1 MFTKWENRRNKKEEQ
16 EMAPTCESKNLKK
29 NEQETLGCEMSK
41 NSRLGCCV
49 TFTAAGKTCVVRRN
63 LEPPAT
69 LDCPFSCSLAQIRKK
84 GKRSK

>member
-1 MFTKWENRRNKKEEQ
+1 MRCSQNGKTEEIKKEEQ
-16 EMAPTCESKNLKK
+16 KMAPMKK
-29 NEQETLGCEMSK
+29 NEKETLGCEMSK

-69 LDCPFSCSLAQIRKK
+69 LDCPFSWFSGPNKEK
-84 GKRSK
+84 GEKE